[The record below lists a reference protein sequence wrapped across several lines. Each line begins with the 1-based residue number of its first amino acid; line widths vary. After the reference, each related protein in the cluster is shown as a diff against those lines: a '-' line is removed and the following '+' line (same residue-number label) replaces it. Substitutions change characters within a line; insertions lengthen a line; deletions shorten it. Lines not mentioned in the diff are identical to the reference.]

1 MITVT
6 DNKYTTCA
14 PVLHLDFVTAA
25 ELSQIRD
32 AFSWASQCSR
42 ISIKGSAALCLAAA
56 DDKYSVQYLAKL
68 INKLRQAA
76 RIEDLDTEILSAI
89 AEVIES
95 TGYGHTVDMLDSV
108 IESKQKKK

>member
-1 MITVT
+1 MLTIT

-42 ISIKGSAALCLAAA
+42 ISVKGSAALCLAAA

-68 INKLRQAA
+68 INKLRQVA
-76 RIEDLDTEILSAI
+76 RIEDLDTEVLNSI

-95 TGYGHTVDMLDSV
+95 TGYGHTLNQIDAIIASN
-108 IESKQKKK
+108 SKKK